1 MWNELWESHRGKVIG
16 VASGVFFGFIYLFFG
31 FWDMLIFG
39 FIVLLGFYVGNKLD
53 RKESFVILED
63 IWRYLTQKWR
73 MFR

>member
-16 VASGVFFGFIYLFFG
+16 VAAGIFFGFIYLFFG

-39 FIVLLGFYVGNKLD
+39 FIVLLGFYFGNKWD
-53 RKESFVILED
+53 RKEGLVMLED

>member
-1 MWNELWESHRGKVIG
+1 MWNELWASHRGKVIG
-16 VASGVFFGFIYLFFG
+16 VAAGIFFGFIYLFFG

-39 FIVLLGFYVGNKLD
+39 FIVFLGLYIGNKLD
-53 RKESFVILED
+53 RKESFAMLED